1 MRLACF
7 CLLAGVAAAGLAAE
21 PDPVKKDLDA
31 LQGVWA
37 VEGLEYNAKDVKDKY
52 KISFVVKGDVLIV
65 EGDNDVRKEYAK
77 LALKLDPSTTPKSV
91 DLTVAGGVQKD
102 AVLEGIYELK
112 GDELRLC
119 VKVFGKERPAEF
131 KSPDGGSV
139 ALLTLK
145 RQK

>member
-1 MRLACF
+1 MRLACV
-7 CLLAGVAAAGLAAE
+7 CLLAGVAAGFAAE
-21 PDPVKKDLDA
+21 PDSVKKDLDA
-31 LQGVWA
+31 LQGAWA
-37 VEGLEYNAKDVKDKY
+37 VEGLEYNAKDVKDTY

-65 EGDNDVRKEYAK
+65 EGDDKVRKEYAK

-119 VKVFGKERPAEF
+119 VKVFGKDRPTEF